1 VRAQRTRG
9 PSSLRTGREVADR
22 FEKLNERTLP
32 AYLELRGLVTNRADV
47 RVATLSGG
55 ISNVVLRGDWPEGSV
70 VVKQPLPRLM
80 VKAEWEFAQSR
91 IFVERDCIEV
101 LADLLPGVAPTVV
114 FVDEPRFVL
123 AISTLP
129 RGGIVWKDAHMAG
142 RLDARRTRAAAQ
154 LLGRLQ
160 RATVG
165 DARLAARF
173 DNLMP
178 LTEGR
183 IDPYHRAAAAAN
195 PDLADRIETE
205 VERLLASRSVLV
217 HGDFSPKNLIA
228 YHKKMMMLDFEVAH
242 WGDPAFDPAFL
253 ISHLI
258 LGSCHH
264 EKLAGAFIDEAVRFW
279 QTYRASAGA
288 AGADE
293 PSVVTELAC
302 LLLARIDG
310 KSPIEYLTAENKR
323 HAVRRYARTILLD
336 DNLREVEAALTLA
349 RGLLRGEPEV

>member
-1 VRAQRTRG
+1 
-9 PSSLRTGREVADR
+9 
-22 FEKLNERTLP
+22 
-32 AYLELRGLVTNRADV
+32 
-47 RVATLSGG
+47 
-55 ISNVVLRGDWPEGSV
+55 
-70 VVKQPLPRLM
+70 M
-80 VKAEWEFAQSR
+80 VETEWEFDQSR

-129 RGGIVWKDAHMAG
+129 PGGIVWKDAHMAG
-142 RLDARRTRAAAQ
+142 SLDARRTRAAAQ

-183 IDPYHRAAAAAN
+183 IDPYHRTAAAAN
-195 PDLADRIETE
+195 PDLADRIEAE
-205 VERLLASRSVLV
+205 VQRLLASRSVLV

-228 YHKKMMMLDFEVAH
+228 YGETMMMLDFEVAH

-253 ISHLI
+253 ISHLV

-264 EKLAGAFIDEAVRFW
+264 ENLTGAFVDEAVRFW
-279 QTYRASAGA
+279 HTYRATAGTASADDA
-288 AGADE
+288 A
-293 PSVVTELAC
+293 VVTELAC

-310 KSPIEYLTAENKR
+310 KSPIEYLKAENKR
-323 HAVRRYARTILLD
+323 DAVRRYARTILLD
-336 DNLREVEAALTLA
+336 DNLRQVETALRLA
-349 RGLLRGEPEV
+349 RGLLREDREV